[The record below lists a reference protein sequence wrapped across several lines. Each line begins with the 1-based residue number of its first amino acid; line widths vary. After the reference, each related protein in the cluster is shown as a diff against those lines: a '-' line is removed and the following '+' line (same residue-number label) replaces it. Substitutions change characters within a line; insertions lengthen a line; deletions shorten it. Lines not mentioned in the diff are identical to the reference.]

1 MSDAEVAEVPYTAFV
16 SKKGQADTARL
27 IVRRVRDLNP
37 KAAEGMGELFPVWR
51 YHPVFTDSPFGL
63 LQAEAQH
70 RDHAVVEQVFADWTD
85 GPMAHLPYVD

>member
-1 MSDAEVAEVPYTAFV
+1 
-16 SKKGQADTARL
+16 
-27 IVRRVRDLNP
+27 
-37 KAAEGMGELFPVWR
+37 MGELFPVWR

-63 LQAEAQH
+63 IQAEAQH